1 MEFPWKEM
9 LSAAVTLTVAGLGYR
24 QWKKG
29 ARSGAYLADR
39 EAAYKSVWQA
49 LEDLHLYVR
58 TNAFEAEAFDR
69 LVRAANAQMIR
80 SGLHLDEADQVA
92 ARRYMESLKQLGTL
106 LATLPSDSL
115 FHQEVSSTGAAAP
128 VPPELLEAWGA
139 FEATRA
145 EVIASFRS
153 ALGATQI

>member
-1 MEFPWKEM
+1 LEFPWKEM

-39 EAAYKSVWQA
+39 EAAYKAVWQA

-58 TNAFEAEAFDR
+58 TNPFEGEAFDR
-69 LVRAANAQMIR
+69 LVRAANAKMIR
-80 SGLHLDEADQVA
+80 SGLHLDEADQAA
-92 ARRYMESLKQLGTL
+92 ARRYMETLKQLGAL
-106 LATLPSDSL
+106 LATLPPGSL
-115 FHQEVSSTGAAAP
+115 FHQEVGRTGAGAP
-128 VPPELLEAWGA
+128 IPSELLEAWRA
-139 FEATRA
+139 FEAARA
-145 EVIASFRS
+145 EVIAPFRS